1 MLFIFPSLIQAGI
14 ASGQYEIV
22 RNAAGVALGIA
33 RDKTT
38 GQFVGHAIG
47 VLGNGGIPLN
57 PMSVPLQF
65 AQMYQ
70 IQRGFQAVQAGL
82 KTIQASLG
90 VLQTMTALTGVGV
103 AANLAISA
111 VSLWQV
117 LKLREDVKQQ
127 RIEMR
132 EGFLDLKQA
141 LRDQGTAV
149 FQKIDEA
156 VQDIEFRQHRQ
167 AFAQAYGKFLEATR
181 LMKIAMSCEDLSIR
195 NADLANARQT
205 LVEALADYQNRQ
217 LLPEADAVT
226 QLRRFECAWA
236 IEQTIAVT
244 YQLQNQSEALSN
256 CLKQLQD
263 RISHN
268 VLEVIDR
275 CEEEDELDIIF
286 PEITRIQDQDL
297 AVLKLWQEQ
306 VDWLRSLSPSEQQL
320 LQSTN
325 SADVEVPETPATET
339 VSLAILP
346 EQLLYETLKEKSH
359 FQALCDAL
367 RLPMRLVMRKKYESY
382 IDQQAQ
388 EAGHKALSAANLQQM
403 SDLSVANLYWY
414 FQVRDESEQE
424 AEEEAMLQAQ

>member
-1 MLFIFPSLIQAGI
+1 MVFIFPPLIQAGI

-22 RNAAGVALGIA
+22 RNAAGVALGTA
-33 RDKTT
+33 RDKAT
-38 GQFVGHAIG
+38 GHFVGQAVG
-47 VLGNGGIPLN
+47 LLGSGGIPLN

-70 IQRGFQAVQAGL
+70 THQGFQAVQAGL

-111 VSLWQV
+111 VSLWQI

-132 EGFLDLKQA
+132 EGFLDLKRA
-141 LRDQGTAV
+141 FKDQGVAV

-156 VQDIEFRQHRQ
+156 VQDIEFGQHRQ

-181 LMKIAMSCEDLSIR
+181 LMKIAMSCEDLNIR
-195 NADLANARQT
+195 NVDLANARQT

-226 QLRRFECAWA
+226 QLRRFECAWS

-275 CEEEDELDIIF
+275 CKEEDELDIIF

-306 VDWLRSLSPSEQQL
+306 VDWLRSLPPSEQQL
-320 LQSTN
+320 LQSTDFTD
-325 SADVEVPETPATET
+325 SEVSETST
-339 VSLAILP
+339 VDAANLVIPP

-359 FQALCDAL
+359 FHALCDAL
-367 RLPMRLVMRKKYESY
+367 SLPIQPEMREEYKSY
-382 IDQQAQ
+382 IGQQAQ

-403 SDLSVANLYWY
+403 SDLSIANLYWY
-414 FQVRDESEQE
+414 FQVRDESQQE